1 MSVST
6 VKPLRRDL
14 LIAFTLPTLVL
25 GAMHGP
31 EGQIQAIYAKH
42 AGLALSALAVAM
54 MLTKIFDALT
64 YPLIGTLSDRSQAR
78 SGTRRSWIIVGTI
91 FSMSGVWFLLR
102 PPAAVNV
109 VYFGICMAITY
120 VGWKLI
126 EIPLQAWSFGLSSD
140 YVQRARVQAWRTLAL
155 LTGQLLFYATPFLA
169 VKLGYSDS
177 SQLDFRSLGLAALLC
192 VVALPLATFALLSRV
207 PSGSPALHS
216 ARRYFGFKETL
227 AAVRSNPPLV
237 RLLMA
242 FLPANV
248 LGGLSNGVAYFYI
261 DTYLGLSKNF
271 SAIFMLA
278 ILTSVAGIP
287 FWTALSARYERHRVW
302 ACCLVAASVVQATFA
317 MVTPGPA
324 ALGMCFFLYPALV
337 FCLSGMV
344 MVYTMSAD
352 IVDYGRLHTGEDHGG
367 LYGSMFSFL
376 QKSLLGVSAAAGVA
390 LVGAFGFDAT
400 AATQS
405 AIGVFGIKLTFAIFP
420 AAGVLGAAAIIW
432 NYPLNKL
439 RISEIQAALVRHDLE
454 ESNFATVSPRC
465 TND

>member
-1 MSVST
+1 MTVST
-6 VKPLRRDL
+6 AKPLRRDL

-42 AGLALSALAVAM
+42 AGLALSGLAIAM
-54 MLTKIFDALT
+54 MLTKVFDGLT

-78 SGTRRSWIIVGTI
+78 SGTRRNWIIAGTI
-91 FSMSGVWFLLR
+91 FSMVGVWFLLR
-102 PPAAVNV
+102 PPAGVNV
-109 VYFGICMAITY
+109 VYFGICMAATY
-120 VGWKLI
+120 IGWKLI

-140 YVQRARVQAWRTLAL
+140 YAQRARVQAWRTLAL
-155 LTGQLLFYATPFLA
+155 LSGQLLFYATPFLA
-169 VKLGYSDS
+169 MRLGYSDS
-177 SQLDFRSLGLAALLC
+177 TQLDFRSLGLAAMVC
-192 VVALPLATFALLSRV
+192 VVALPLATTTLLLRV
-207 PSGSPALHS
+207 PRGTAASHS
-216 ARRYFGFKETL
+216 VPQSFGLRETL
-227 AAVRSNPPLV
+227 AAVRGNPPLV
-237 RLLMA
+237 RLLLA

-248 LGGLSNGVAYFYI
+248 LGGMSNGVAYFYI

-287 FWTALSARYERHRVW
+287 FWTALSARFERHRVW
-302 ACCLVAASVVQATFA
+302 ACSLVAASAVQTTFA
-317 MVTPGPA
+317 LLTPGPS
-324 ALGMCFFLYPALV
+324 ALAMCFFLYPALV

-352 IVDYGRLHTGEDHGG
+352 IVDYGRLQTGEDHGG

-400 AATQS
+400 AAAQS
-405 AIGVFGIKLTFAIFP
+405 GGGIFGIKLTFAIFP
-420 AAGVLGAAAIIW
+420 AVGVLAAAVIIW
-432 NYPLNKL
+432 NYPLNRK
-439 RISEIQAALVRHDLE
+439 RIADVQAALARKWNHE
-454 ESNFATVSPRC
+454 QK
-465 TND
+465 